1 MPPLSGIS
9 RTMGIVIAVIVV
21 IAIIGGVLA
30 WWITAQQQKPQ
41 KLVYVVIGKSVHPYW
56 SVVEAGTKKAGE
68 DLKKQGVNVEAVF
81 WVPSK
86 EDVQAQ
92 LSTMDSYIA
101 QNVAGI
107 AIAPSDP
114 SAATPYINKALE
126 KGIPVITIDTDAP
139 NSNRLAYLGTGNW
152 KAGYLAG
159 LTAYHFAK
167 EKGYI
172 KPGATVKIAML
183 TGSLTAMNSLE
194 RMDGFKKA
202 IEDCVKADPDIKGN
216 INLVWLGP
224 YNDQEDPTQALN
236 LALSV
241 LQSHPDLHI
250 AFGVYAYDGPAW
262 ARALEQSGIPPGKVV
277 LIEFDVTS
285 DNVPPLQKGYALA
298 TIGQRQYFMGYY
310 GVMLLYNITKM
321 GRDAALKQLI
331 PNYPSNKI
339 YDTGVDIVATRHIE
353 FTAPT
358 GEKVTILSL
367 DEYKQLAQQLGI
379 DPKLLGLS

>member
-1 MPPLSGIS
+1 MSIKGMSKTLLVTI
-9 RTMGIVIAVIVV
+9 IVV
-21 IAIIGGVLA
+21 IIAVAIIGGVLY
-30 WWITAQQQKPQ
+30 WYYTTRQQAQQ

-56 SVVEAGTKKAGE
+56 SVVEAGVKKAGQE
-68 DLKKQGVNVEAVF
+68 LGVEAIF

-101 QNVAGI
+101 QKVAGI

-114 SAATPYINKALE
+114 GAATPYIEKAL
-126 KGIPVITIDTDAP
+126 KQGIPVITIDTDAP
-139 NSNRLAYLGTGNW
+139 QSPRLAYLGTGNW

-159 LTAYHFAK
+159 LVAWQLAK
-167 EKGYI
+167 EKGYVT
-172 KPGATVKIAML
+172 PGATLKIAML

-194 RMDGFKKA
+194 RMDGFRKA
-202 IEDCVKADPDIKGN
+202 IEECAQKDPDIRGN
-216 INLVWLGP
+216 INLIWLGP
-224 YNDQEDPTQALN
+224 YNDQEDPVLAFN

-262 ARALEQSGIPPGKVV
+262 AKALKQAGIPPGKVV
-277 LIEFDVTS
+277 LIQFDVTS
-285 DNVPPLQKGYALA
+285 DNVPPLVEGYALA

-310 GVMLLYNITKM
+310 GVQLLYNITKM
-321 GRDAALKQLI
+321 GADNAIKQLI
-331 PNYPSNKI
+331 PDYPANTI
-339 YDTGVDIVATRHIE
+339 YDTGVDIVSTRSMR

-358 GEKVTILSL
+358 GDEVVVLSL
-367 DEYKQLAQQLGI
+367 EEYKTLAQQLGI
-379 DPKLLGLS
+379 DPSLLGLS